1 MARVLLADSQPLFNE
16 ALEALFSRDDA
27 HHVVGRCSSADDAFA
42 HVSSLRPD
50 LVLVDAALGLEGS
63 PNLVT
68 RMLEACPET
77 RVIVL
82 GDDHDAELL
91 LAAIRAGA
99 AGVVGKTYGASTV
112 LRVAGAVMQ
121 GEGAVPR
128 GMLLELARRM
138 VSRDR
143 APDSPL
149 SRLSPRERQV
159 LALLSRGWDNARIG
173 RDLFISQHTVRTHI
187 QNILEKLGMHSKLE
201 AATFAMQR
209 SMELE
214 LPPAVRA
221 TDRQDETT
229 RRSSNCDDQ
238 RADVDRPSG
247 TAARRPAPR
256 RRRDERAC
264 VQPASLPAADRGRG
278 GRPARPGHRRLQPA
292 DRLPRGQGA
301 RVGHRVDAPA
311 RRHPVADPGV
321 PRHPRRGP
329 DRRRPPGPADRAGR
343 AAGCARG
350 RRVERD
356 RDAEASLSTATDPS
370 KRVAGCWAPRPT
382 AGQTWSAP

>member
-27 HHVVGRCSSADDAFA
+27 HQVIGRCSSADDAFT

-63 PNLVT
+63 PNLVA
-68 RMLEACPET
+68 RMLEASPET
-77 RVIVL
+77 RVVVL
-82 GDDHDAELL
+82 GDDHDADLL

-112 LRVAGAVMQ
+112 LRVAGAVLA

-138 VSRDR
+138 VSTDR
-143 APDSPL
+143 PNSPL

-214 LPPAVRA
+214 LTP
-221 TDRQDETT
+221 
-229 RRSSNCDDQ
+229 
-238 RADVDRPSG
+238 
-247 TAARRPAPR
+247 
-256 RRRDERAC
+256 
-264 VQPASLPAADRGRG
+264 G
-278 GRPARPGHRRLQPA
+278 GPGN
-292 DRLPRGQGA
+292 
-301 RVGHRVDAPA
+301 
-311 RRHPVADPGV
+311 
-321 PRHPRRGP
+321 
-329 DRRRPPGPADRAGR
+329 
-343 AAGCARG
+343 
-350 RRVERD
+350 
-356 RDAEASLSTATDPS
+356 
-370 KRVAGCWAPRPT
+370 
-382 AGQTWSAP
+382 

>member
-50 LVLVDAALGLEGS
+50 LVLVDAALGLDGS

-82 GDDHDAELL
+82 GDDHDADLL

-209 SMELE
+209 LMELE
-214 LPPAVRA
+214 LTP
-221 TDRQDETT
+221 
-229 RRSSNCDDQ
+229 
-238 RADVDRPSG
+238 
-247 TAARRPAPR
+247 
-256 RRRDERAC
+256 
-264 VQPASLPAADRGRG
+264 GRTG
-278 GRPARPGHRRLQPA
+278 L
-292 DRLPRGQGA
+292 D
-301 RVGHRVDAPA
+301 
-311 RRHPVADPGV
+311 
-321 PRHPRRGP
+321 
-329 DRRRPPGPADRAGR
+329 
-343 AAGCARG
+343 
-350 RRVERD
+350 
-356 RDAEASLSTATDPS
+356 T
-370 KRVAGCWAPRPT
+370 
-382 AGQTWSAP
+382 

>member
-1 MARVLLADSQPLFNE
+1 MVMARVLLADSQPLFNE
-16 ALEALFSRDDA
+16 ALEALFSRDDV
-27 HHVVGRCSSADDAFA
+27 HQVIGGCSSAEDTFT

-68 RMLEACPET
+68 RILEACPET

-82 GDDHDAELL
+82 GDDQDADLL

-112 LRVAGAVMQ
+112 LRVAGAVLE

-159 LALLSRGWDNARIG
+159 LALLSRGWDNVRIG

-209 SMELE
+209 STELE
-214 LPPAVRA
+214 LTP
-221 TDRQDETT
+221 
-229 RRSSNCDDQ
+229 
-238 RADVDRPSG
+238 
-247 TAARRPAPR
+247 
-256 RRRDERAC
+256 
-264 VQPASLPAADRGRG
+264 G
-278 GRPARPGHRRLQPA
+278 G
-292 DRLPRGQGA
+292 
-301 RVGHRVDAPA
+301 
-311 RRHPVADPGV
+311 
-321 PRHPRRGP
+321 
-329 DRRRPPGPADRAGR
+329 AGL
-343 AAGCARG
+343 
-350 RRVERD
+350 D
-356 RDAEASLSTATDPS
+356 H
-370 KRVAGCWAPRPT
+370 
-382 AGQTWSAP
+382 

>member
-16 ALEALFSRDDA
+16 ALEALLSRDDA
-27 HHVVGRCSSADDAFA
+27 HQVIGRCSTAEDAFT

-63 PNLVT
+63 PTLVA
-68 RMLEACPET
+68 RMLEACPQA

-82 GDDHDAELL
+82 GDDRDADLL

-112 LRVAGAVMQ
+112 LRVAGAVLA

-128 GMLLELARRM
+128 AMLLELARRM
-138 VSRDR
+138 VAADR
-143 APDSPL
+143 PNSPL

-209 SMELE
+209 SLELE
-214 LPPAVRA
+214 L
-221 TDRQDETT
+221 TT
-229 RRSSNCDDQ
+229 
-238 RADVDRPSG
+238 
-247 TAARRPAPR
+247 
-256 RRRDERAC
+256 
-264 VQPASLPAADRGRG
+264 G
-278 GRPARPGHRRLQPA
+278 G
-292 DRLPRGQGA
+292 
-301 RVGHRVDAPA
+301 VGGDH
-311 RRHPVADPGV
+311 
-321 PRHPRRGP
+321 
-329 DRRRPPGPADRAGR
+329 
-343 AAGCARG
+343 
-350 RRVERD
+350 
-356 RDAEASLSTATDPS
+356 
-370 KRVAGCWAPRPT
+370 
-382 AGQTWSAP
+382 

>member
-27 HHVVGRCSSADDAFA
+27 HQVIGRCSSADDAFT

-63 PNLVT
+63 PNLVA
-68 RMLEACPET
+68 RMLEASPET
-77 RVIVL
+77 RVVVL
-82 GDDHDAELL
+82 GDDHDADLL

-99 AGVVGKTYGASTV
+99 AGVVGKTYGANTV
-112 LRVAGAVMQ
+112 LRVAGAVLA

-138 VSRDR
+138 VSTDR
-143 APDSPL
+143 PNSPL

-214 LPPAVRA
+214 L
-221 TDRQDETT
+221 TT
-229 RRSSNCDDQ
+229 
-238 RADVDRPSG
+238 P
-247 TAARRPAPR
+247 
-256 RRRDERAC
+256 
-264 VQPASLPAADRGRG
+264 G
-278 GRPARPGHRRLQPA
+278 GPGN
-292 DRLPRGQGA
+292 
-301 RVGHRVDAPA
+301 
-311 RRHPVADPGV
+311 
-321 PRHPRRGP
+321 
-329 DRRRPPGPADRAGR
+329 
-343 AAGCARG
+343 
-350 RRVERD
+350 
-356 RDAEASLSTATDPS
+356 
-370 KRVAGCWAPRPT
+370 
-382 AGQTWSAP
+382 